1 MKKALYTFL
10 VWDFLLFIFGLSD
23 ITFYRNL
30 ISADSTM
37 ISWTQPALVSIT
49 SFLILLSIYYGL
61 YQLLFGERF
70 YMKAEMKSEDIDN
83 FRSQTLNFLEKE
95 KIDPD
100 KLKRHLQLL
109 IAAEIILWGIF
120 IIYLFVFGSIG
131 H

>member
-30 ISADSTM
+30 ISADGTM

-83 FRSQTLNFLEKE
+83 FRSQTLNFLKKE
-95 KIDPD
+95 KINPD

>member
-1 MKKALYTFL
+1 
-10 VWDFLLFIFGLSD
+10 
-23 ITFYRNL
+23 
-30 ISADSTM
+30 
-37 ISWTQPALVSIT
+37 
-49 SFLILLSIYYGL
+49 
-61 YQLLFGERF
+61 
-70 YMKAEMKSEDIDN
+70 MKAEMKSEDIDN
-83 FRSQTLNFLEKE
+83 FRSQTLNFLKKE

>member
-83 FRSQTLNFLEKE
+83 FRSQTLNFLKKE